1 LYTEFLFDVEGYNNS
16 LTSENVD
23 EMRVDI
29 SNLLDEI
36 VSYHKYRE
44 EEQL

>member
-1 LYTEFLFDVEGYNNS
+1 
-16 LTSENVD
+16 
-23 EMRVDI
+23 MRVDI

-44 EEQL
+44 EQLWE